1 MIFSD
6 DRKRKCA
13 NPPAMLRQRMLERS
27 MDSEPETDQA
37 SDHDILLAL
46 HRMNE
51 SDRRAALQLLPTPN
65 VSAYPR

>member
-1 MIFSD
+1 
-6 DRKRKCA
+6 
-13 NPPAMLRQRMLERS
+13 MLRQQMLERS